1 MPISSEGKLLL
12 SVITVNIFVALRKE
26 WAVAWICIWIWYFSD
41 AARNAVFPFPLNVHR
56 LAVSSARLQ

>member
-12 SVITVNIFVALRKE
+12 SVITVNISVALKKE

-41 AARNAVFPFPLNVHR
+41 SFLDAVLTFILNVHR
-56 LAVSSARLQ
+56 